1 MHSCIHLFTMR
12 SMCCVASSHILIIC
26 KRHWINHPTTLYN
39 SSCHY
44 VRMSTPTLV
53 NRLNTKEDSKVPK
66 MAIAVLAG
74 ILLFGMFVVGY
85 DQGQLAQAL
94 VAPMGIHLNHGQIML
109 IHEFNHDLRHAA
121 GFPCH

>member
-1 MHSCIHLFTMR
+1 
-12 SMCCVASSHILIIC
+12 
-26 KRHWINHPTTLYN
+26 
-39 SSCHY
+39 
-44 VRMSTPTLV
+44 
-53 NRLNTKEDSKVPK
+53 
-66 MAIAVLAG
+66 
-74 ILLFGMFVVGY
+74 LLFGMFVVGY

>member
-1 MHSCIHLFTMR
+1 MATP
-12 SMCCVASSHILIIC
+12 VLI
-26 KRHWINHPTTLYN
+26 
-39 SSCHY
+39 
-44 VRMSTPTLV
+44 
-53 NRLNTKEDSKVPK
+53 NRLITKESTKVPK
-66 MAIAVLAG
+66 IAVAALTG

-94 VAPMGIHLNHGQIML
+94 FTPMGIHLNQNQIML